1 MHRLGSARTGL
12 SFDSATAY
20 PLGLGGRQVDRKPD
34 RRPELRL
41 RLSFSPMAFSD
52 LPSRTLYQG
61 VDRAPARAFLHAI
74 GLTREDLDKPFI
86 GVSNCW
92 SETMPCNFGLRE
104 LAAPLKSGIRGAGA
118 NPMEFNTIA
127 ISDGIT
133 MGTEGMKTS
142 LVSREV
148 IADSIELVA
157 RGHMFDALCCLC
169 ACDKTIPASAIALAR
184 LDRPGMLLYGGSI
197 MPGTFRGRQVAVG
210 DVYEAIGAAAAG
222 KISDADLAELEAVA
236 CPGAG
241 ACGGQYTANT
251 MSMVMEVIGLSPVGF
266 NSIPATDPAKHRAAE
281 ALGPVAMNLL
291 EQDLR
296 PSRILTRRA
305 FDNAIAAVAA
315 SGGSTNAVLH
325 LLALAREVGV
335 QLAIDDIDRISRR
348 TPLLCDLKPGGRF
361 AAVELH
367 KAGGIAVLTKRLIE
381 GGFID
386 GDALTVTGRSLGEE
400 SESAAETSG
409 QEVVATLSRPLRAEG
424 GLVILRGNL
433 APEGAVVK
441 ITQHTPV
448 SHRGPARVFNRE
460 EDAFAAVYSG
470 RIKPGDVVAIRYEGP
485 KGGPGMREMLDVT
498 AVIVGEGLGQSV
510 AMVTDGRF
518 SGATR
523 GLMVGHAAPEAAV
536 GGPLAALHDGDI
548 IHIDVP
554 SRTLEAEGVDLAGRL
569 SDWAPPPPRY
579 TSGAFA
585 KYIALVQSASEGAD
599 RKSVV

>member
-1 MHRLGSARTGL
+1 M
-12 SFDSATAY
+12 
-20 PLGLGGRQVDRKPD
+20 P
-34 RRPELRL
+34 
-41 RLSFSPMAFSD
+41 SPD

-61 VDRAPARAFLHAI
+61 RDRAAARSFLHAI
-74 GLTREDLDKPFI
+74 GLSAEDIGKPFV

-92 SETMPCNFGLRE
+92 LETMPCNFGLRE
-104 LAAPLKSGIRGAGA
+104 LAVPLKVGIRAAGA

-184 LDRPGMLLYGGSI
+184 LDRPGMVLYGGSI
-197 MPGTFRGRQVAVG
+197 MPGRFRGRDVAVG

-222 KISDADLAELEAVA
+222 KIGDADLAELEAVA

-266 NSIPATDPAKHRAAE
+266 NSIPATDPGKHRAAE
-281 ALGPVAMNLL
+281 SMGRFALNAL

-325 LLALAREVGV
+325 LLALAREAGV
-335 QLAIDDIDRISRR
+335 DLAIDDIDRISRR

-367 KAGGIAVLTKRLIE
+367 RAGGIALLTRRLLD
-381 GGFID
+381 GGYVD

-400 SESAAETSG
+400 CEAVTETVG
-409 QEVVATLSRPLRAEG
+409 QEVVAPLSRPLRDEG
-424 GLVILRGNL
+424 GLVVLRGNL
-433 APEGAVVK
+433 GPDGAVVK
-441 ITQHTPV
+441 VTQHTPRT
-448 SHRGPARVFNRE
+448 HRGPARVFNRE
-460 EDAFAAVYSG
+460 EDAFAAVSAG
-470 RIKPGDVVAIRYEGP
+470 RIKPGDVVVIRYEGP
-485 KGGPGMREMLDVT
+485 RGGPGMREMLLVT
-498 AVIVGEGLGQSV
+498 AAIVGEGLGESV

-523 GLMVGHAAPEAAV
+523 GLMIGHVAPEAAV
-536 GGPLAALHDGDI
+536 GGPLAALQDGDVI
-548 IHIDVP
+548 EIDVE
-554 SRTLEAEGVDLAGRL
+554 SRRLAVVEVDIEARLKGWSPPEPHYRKGVLA
-569 SDWAPPPPRY
+569 RY
-579 TSGAFA
+579 
-585 KYIALVQSASEGAD
+585 ALLVGSASEGAML
-599 RKSVV
+599 KP

>member
-1 MHRLGSARTGL
+1 MTSR
-12 SFDSATAY
+12 
-20 PLGLGGRQVDRKPD
+20 
-34 RRPELRL
+34 ELR
-41 RLSFSPMAFSD
+41 
-52 LPSRTLYQG
+52 SRVLYQG
-61 VDRAPARAFLHAI
+61 RDRAAARSFLHAI
-74 GLTREDLDKPFI
+74 GLTAEDIDKPFI

-92 SETMPCNFGLRE
+92 LETMPCNFGLRE
-104 LAAPLKSGIRGAGA
+104 LAAPLKEGIRAAGA

-148 IADSIELVA
+148 VADSIELVS

-169 ACDKTIPASAIALAR
+169 ACDKTIPGSAIALAR
-184 LDRPGMLLYGGSI
+184 LDLPGMVLYGGSI
-197 MPGTFRGRQVAVG
+197 MPGRFRGRQVAVG
-210 DVYEAIGAAAAG
+210 EVYEAIGAVAAG
-222 KISDADLAELEAVA
+222 NMSEADLAELEAVA

-266 NSIPATDPAKHRAAE
+266 NSIPATDPDKHLAARRMGE
-281 ALGPVAMNLL
+281 ISFQVL
-291 EQDLR
+291 EDDLR

-335 QLAIDDIDRISRR
+335 DLAIDEIDRISRR

-367 KAGGIAVLTKRLIE
+367 RAGGIALLTKRLID
-381 GGFID
+381 GGYVD
-386 GDALTVTGRSLGEE
+386 GDALTVTGRTLGEE
-400 SESAAETSG
+400 CESVTETPG
-409 QEVVATLSRPLRAEG
+409 QEVVVPLAQPLRDEG

-433 APEGAVVK
+433 GPEGAVVK
-441 ITQHTPV
+441 VTQHTPT

-460 EDAFAAVYSG
+460 EDAFAAVTSG
-470 RIKPGDVVAIRYEGP
+470 RIKPGDVVVIRYEGP
-485 KGGPGMREMLDVT
+485 RGGPGMREMLQVT
-498 AVIVGEGLGQSV
+498 AAIVGEGLGESV

-523 GLMVGHAAPEAAV
+523 GLMIGHVAPEAAV
-536 GGPLAALHDGDI
+536 GGPLAAIQDGDLI
-548 IHIDVP
+548 SIDVAT
-554 SRTLEAEGVDLAGRL
+554 RTLSLENVDIESRL
-569 SDWAPPPPRY
+569 SSWSPPEPNYRKGVLARY
-579 TSGAFA
+579 
-585 KYIALVQSASEGAD
+585 ALLVSSASEGAIL
-599 RKSVV
+599 KP